1 MNHYL
6 AGILIGLPLF
16 AASQKNEVLILN
28 QKKMIQV
35 EQGQTKSFSLNLER
49 GKAYVIHL
57 EQKGIDVALRL
68 KNEAGKELIFRDSP
82 NGLFGPERIEFTPQN
97 YVDFILTIEPLTE
110 AGNAP
115 KGKCSVQ
122 LREAVSELS
131 WKDRKMSPKQ
141 MKEDLAV
148 FRAIREKANSG
159 LYRYRSHQSID
170 SIYSEALNQVKKE
183 LSLTDFY
190 KILLV
195 LTDFEGSNHN
205 GTSLPYK
212 ASAVME
218 KDRGYFPFF
227 LKYVDGK
234 MLVNNSNAGIPLG
247 SQVVS
252 INGISDK
259 EFQKRFYK
267 YITTDGYNMTAKKR
281 ASAENVFGWLFP
293 FEMGISEFF
302 DIEYKA
308 PGSGE
313 VQTIRL
319 KSISQEEN
327 RNNYLA
333 RHSAKLDS
341 ITDSN
346 IQEKYSF
353 QRINKNTAL
362 LNFRIFTM
370 ASNAEDPAFVR
381 FSTYLDSVFTLLKK
395 EKIPNLVI
403 DIRNN
408 PGGNDPTY
416 EKVFTYLT
424 NQTFKENKSAFIT
437 FNKLPYS
444 QYFKSESEDAGN
456 RKHEVNATNSYLQ
469 EVFSVKK
476 ENRFYQD
483 QSHNPPYYPDSMGF
497 KGKIYLLIDEHVGS
511 AASHFASLMRGYSSA
526 TIVGMET
533 SGGYY
538 GHNGHFPVEYVLPN
552 SKITTRFSIVY
563 VEQDAP
569 VRADQPVGRGI
580 IPDYSIPLLFEDFMN
595 NEDSQ
600 MKFVLKLIE
609 ESN

>member
-1 MNHYL
+1 
-6 AGILIGLPLF
+6 
-16 AASQKNEVLILN
+16 
-28 QKKMIQV
+28 
-35 EQGQTKSFSLNLER
+35 
-49 GKAYVIHL
+49 
-57 EQKGIDVALRL
+57 
-68 KNEAGKELIFRDSP
+68 
-82 NGLFGPERIEFTPQN
+82 
-97 YVDFILTIEPLTE
+97 
-110 AGNAP
+110 
-115 KGKCSVQ
+115 
-122 LREAVSELS
+122 
-131 WKDRKMSPKQ
+131 

-159 LYRYRSHQSID
+159 LYRYRSRQSID
-170 SIYSEALNQVKKE
+170 SIYSSAFEKVKTE
-183 LSLTDFY
+183 LSITDFY

-212 ASAVME
+212 PAALMQ

-227 LKYVDGK
+227 LKHVDGK
-234 MLVNNSNAGIPLG
+234 MLVNNSNVEIPLG
-247 SQVVS
+247 SQLVS
-252 INGISDK
+252 INGISDQ
-259 EFQKRFYK
+259 ELQKRFYK
-267 YITTDGYNMTAKKR
+267 YLTTDGYNMTAKTR
-281 ASAENVFGWLFP
+281 ASIENVFGWIFP
-293 FEMGISEFF
+293 FEMGVSEFF

-308 PGSGE
+308 HGSE
-313 VQTIRL
+313 QIQKIQL

-327 RNNYLA
+327 RNRYFA

-346 IQEKYSF
+346 VQEKYSF
-353 QRINKNTAL
+353 QRINENTAL

-370 ASNAEDPAFVR
+370 ASNAEDPDFAV
-381 FSTYLDSVFTLLKK
+381 FSSYLDSVFSLVKS
-395 EKIPNLVI
+395 EKITNLIV

-424 NQTFKENKSAFIT
+424 TQTFKENKEAFIL
-437 FNKLPYS
+437 FNKLPYP
-444 QYFKSESEDAGN
+444 QYFKSESEDKGN
-456 RKHEVNATNSYLQ
+456 RKQGLNATNSYLQ
-469 EVFSVKK
+469 EIFSVKK
-476 ENRFYQD
+476 ENRFFQN
-483 QSHNPPYYPDSMGF
+483 QSHNPPYYPDSNRF
-497 KGKIYLLIDEHVGS
+497 TGKLYLVIDENVGS
-511 AASHFASLMRGYSSA
+511 AASHFASLVRGHSPA

-552 SKITTRFSIVY
+552 SQITTRFSIVH

-580 IPDYSIPLLFEDFMN
+580 IPDYRVLLSFEDFMK

-609 ESN
+609 GIK

>member
-1 MNHYL
+1 MNRYL
-6 AGILIGLPLF
+6 AGILIGLPLL
-16 AASQKNEVLILN
+16 AASQKNEGLVLN

-35 EQGQTKSFSLNLER
+35 QQGQSKSFSLNLER

-57 EQKGIDVALRL
+57 EQKGIDVSLHL
-68 KNEAGKELIFRDSP
+68 KNEAGKELISQDSP

-115 KGKCSVQ
+115 KGTCSIE

-131 WKDRKMSPKQ
+131 WKDKKLSPKQ
-141 MKEDLAV
+141 MKQDLTV

-170 SIYSEALNQVKKE
+170 SIYSEAFKQVKNE
-183 LSLTDFY
+183 LSMTDFY

-212 ASAVME
+212 AAAVME

-227 LKYVDGK
+227 VKYVDGK
-234 MLVNNSNAGIPLG
+234 MLVNNSDIEIPLG

-252 INGISDK
+252 INGISDQ
-259 EFQKRFYK
+259 ELQKRFYK
-267 YITTDGYNMTAKKR
+267 YITTDGYNLTAKKR
-281 ASAENVFGWLFP
+281 ASVENVFGWLFP
-293 FEMGISEFF
+293 FEMGDSEFF
-302 DIEYKA
+302 DIGYKL
-308 PGSGE
+308 PGSDQ

-319 KSISQEEN
+319 KSINQDEN
-327 RNNYLA
+327 RNNYFA

-341 ITDSN
+341 ITNPD

-353 QRINKNTAL
+353 QRINENTAL

-370 ASNAEDPAFVR
+370 ASNAEDPDFTT
-381 FSTYLDSVFTLLKK
+381 FSSYLDSVFTLLKT

-424 NQTFKENKSAFIT
+424 NQPFKENKEAFIL
-437 FNKLPYS
+437 FNQLPYP
-444 QYFKSESEDAGN
+444 QYFKQESEDKDN
-456 RKHEVNATNSYLQ
+456 RKQELNATNSYLQ

-476 ENRFYQD
+476 ENRFYQN
-483 QSHNPPYYPDSMGF
+483 QSHNPLYSPDSIGF
-497 KGKIYLLIDEHVGS
+497 KGNLYLLIDEHVGS
-511 AASHFASLMRGYSSA
+511 AASHFASLVRGYSAA

-552 SKITTRFSIVY
+552 SQITTRFSIVH
-563 VEQDAP
+563 VTQDAP

-580 IPDYSIPLLFEDFMN
+580 IPDYSVPLSFEDFMK

-609 ESN
+609 KAR